1 MIENSI
7 EEFVD
12 WMPEV
17 VEETWLSTG
26 DNIKFSPN
34 EWFVKNVLEKCEIK
48 TIDRDWNEIMVRW
61 DPESLLKQVFEDSQK
76 IVTQNAKWDIL
87 PDYKSRAQIKLKL
100 LESMWVVKWKQ
111 PDVKVNFLN
120 ILFWKG

>member
-1 MIENSI
+1 MIENNLNEYI
-7 EEFVD
+7 D
-12 WMPEV
+12 WAPEV

-26 DNIKFSPN
+26 SNIKFSPN
-34 EWFVKNVLEKCEIK
+34 EDFVKTVLEKCEIK
-48 TIDRDWNEIMVRW
+48 TRDRDWNEIMVKG

-120 ILFWKG
+120 ILFWKW